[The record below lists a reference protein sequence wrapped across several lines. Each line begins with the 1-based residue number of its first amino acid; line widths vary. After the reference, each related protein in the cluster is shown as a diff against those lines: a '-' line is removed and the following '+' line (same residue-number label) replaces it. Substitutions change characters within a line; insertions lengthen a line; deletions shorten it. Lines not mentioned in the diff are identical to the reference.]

1 MAVLG
6 CVLSWATLLFFLCT
20 MGDFQL
26 NSLSLL
32 SIAPVVVNATPS
44 TVSPEKYYENPDKEI
59 LEIFSDNEGLT
70 GIPMKKQNK

>member
-1 MAVLG
+1 MVNLMTVLG
-6 CVLSWATLLFFLCT
+6 CVLSWATLLFFLYT

-32 SIAPVVVNATPS
+32 SIAPVVVNTAPS
-44 TVSPEKYYENPDKEI
+44 TVSPEKYYEKPDKER

-70 GIPMKKQNK
+70 GVYQ